1 VAYVIAQVMSYVTT
15 HVVAC
20 VVAYVMT
27 YGEPHVVMRLQD
39 NSRSETVRKLRG
51 ICAVR
56 QTFWSRL
63 RQILRVGLLL
73 QRPQKRRR
81 LTQHDARRQSVY
93 PQRV

>member
-1 VAYVIAQVMSYVTT
+1 MGYVTT

-39 NSRSETVRKLRG
+39 NSRSEPAHKLRG
-51 ICAVR
+51 LGAVR
-56 QTFWSRL
+56 QTAWSQL
-63 RQILRVGLLL
+63 RQILRVGLL
-73 QRPQKRRR
+73 QRRPQKRRR